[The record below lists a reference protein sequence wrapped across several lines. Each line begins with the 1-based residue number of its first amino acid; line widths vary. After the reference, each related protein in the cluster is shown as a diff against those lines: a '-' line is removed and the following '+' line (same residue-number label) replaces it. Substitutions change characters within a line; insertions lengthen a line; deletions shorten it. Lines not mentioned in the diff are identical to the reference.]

1 MAKASGD
8 DTPEADGS
16 LAGPFSRTC
25 CLLPV
30 AGPPL
35 CTSSC
40 NSPTEGPC
48 RACAATDSARTQT
61 SCTHRTCDALPV
73 RLSDLPASQCSC
85 SCNAEKRRCIRGAL
99 PSCSPAASA
108 VDSPAPSP
116 LLPAASSPSPLEEVA
131 PSSRLLQLP
140 KPILLQLFRF
150 FSVEELP
157 CIAAAAPSLWRLLL
171 QGDLLQCGSRA
182 RLHSARR
189 WLQSGCVK
197 AAEGDGSSSSCC
209 GNAKRRLSLVPWLLS
224 VHRGRVASLSLS
236 SKVLDP
242 FPSIS
247 LLVALRQQSSSL
259 KQLQISSS
267 DFCSQVV
274 GGRISRSVSTPPLC
288 LAQGAAS
295 ACYHGAAEARQSS
308 GASCMQKA
316 EDAPGE
322 QVETEDAPAVPP
334 PLAEAE
340 LASAKRVL
348 EGTAFQ
354 KLEVI
359 RLQGCQV
366 FFWLRLLSHCSFP
379 QCKELIVACAC
390 IRQHTVPPPHGAA
403 ASAADLLKLIDSM
416 TALQRLHLELALPP
430 TRCFWRSLL
439 FSSPQQQEK
448 NKPQYRRSLCVS
460 EGAFLNLAEVLGE
473 ARLRGP
479 PALVAAG
486 VHPQLPWGVRDIM
499 VVASQRRLHA
509 AAMSRSLAAA
519 GCTDTSAPLYS
530 VHCQFVEIDAAQAP
544 KEDEVPLLQ
553 LLRHAKHVKLLLGN
567 CEAVSLA
574 QQQQEQQQEQEQ
586 QHAAAAVRPPPGSGG
601 LQRAPPSEPPPRG
614 RRQPFQQQP
623 AGMQLQEGLWPLYT
637 AVLQH
642 QQQQQQ
648 PPEDDGLLQ
657 QFLAPSGKEHYLEA
671 LRQAPRS
678 AYLSHLQRPVMPLDL
693 KPWLQEE
700 LLNEEKKLA
709 ALSQQLQSLQQQQRE
724 RASSVSGRGSSSGGS
739 RGAYAEPSLDD
750 QMQHL
755 RDAMVARVHQVQYL
769 RERLHALNV
778 VLREREPPPLL
789 LELLK
794 RAAAGASRPP
804 HEGSRPAAAALAAL
818 AAAEGSAAA
827 AAADPIA
834 ATLAATASAD
844 FPVTVPP
851 AAVSAQQHHELQRFG
866 LIPKWLL
873 GKSLGSLVRPVG
885 LTRARSEVEAFA
897 AAGWSEE
904 FPQLQQLP
912 GESARDAA
920 ARRLEAATVR
930 LLGSYD
936 AQESP
941 LEYKQRM
948 QRLLLRE
955 QRGAQKREPREPLP
969 PLSGAAATAAAALQL
984 QQEARKAQLPAS
996 AVQLLTR
1003 YGHQKPSEMRLRGS
1017 PGENMELVQ
1026 RAANDLQHFFGRL
1039 ASSAAERI
1047 AAAEAEA
1054 QAPEDRPPVSRQIGG
1069 AEVDPV
1075 QQWIDQFHEQ
1085 LRTRKAQQEQET
1097 LETAVSIA
1105 RRKLAKLSS
1114 CTASS
1119 SKTQPNNRSFMRN
1132 RRQQREAI
1140 KQAIDEAHILHT
1152 TERYLDLLHQI
1163 EGEATEDGTAVGES
1177 PAPAA
1182 SVAASRTN
1190 ESFSGREEGKGHPI
1204 SGSLESRE
1212 ARVENF
1218 LQKARAA
1225 LFQRA
1230 AECLGSRAVATGGR
1244 IFPGMLVKGR
1254 VVRVLQ
1260 NAAILDVGVGADAWL
1275 LAEDVLLP
1283 VEEQPRGGLRSLLKE
1298 GDSIHCVVLGIQ
1310 GFLPASHVCDTSL
1323 LQPVPPHQQQLQ
1335 HPLIVQ
1341 FGSSRALLHVS
1352 EISNISVD
1360 PTLFFHVGE
1369 TVRALVK
1376 SYDPI
1381 TGKILLSTKALE
1393 SYPGQILKER
1403 EKLFAEA
1410 EVASV
1415 RYKEK
1420 EKEFQ
1425 QLQEA
1430 AAQQLMRSLGMDA
1443 EQTQGSQQPYTGSD
1457 GQDQSSPSTLWWGLN
1472 KDSKLL
1478 AFLEERL
1485 KQTRRDAESEK
1496 ERPAT
1501 VDGGDAP
1508 DESLLNTRT
1517 NGEAAAAEGREAGT
1531 VFELPGGGAI
1541 RVRTLRNEA
1550 QEENAEALEAAAAE
1564 AMEIRNALQQAKV
1577 IMQGNWQLPK
1587 VTEGPLENEEW
1598 EFV

>member
-1 MAKASGD
+1 MQRAFRQLRQAQVSFPSVKHAPSLPPPDADVTLQQQHLHAHLCLQIFALAAPSKERTMGRAS
-8 DTPEADGS
+8 PES
-16 LAGPFSRTC
+16 I
-25 CLLPV
+25 
-30 AGPPL
+30 
-35 CTSSC
+35 
-40 NSPTEGPC
+40 SPARVQT
-48 RACAATDSARTQT
+48 AAATPRFFFLLFLMQGAFSCCTVHADVFSGQHSDSRLSFFPAAVPRRPTQF
-61 SCTHRTCDALPV
+61 SFLPV
-73 RLSDLPASQCSC
+73 RICLA
-85 SCNAEKRRCIRGAL
+85 N
-99 PSCSPAASA
+99 
-108 VDSPAPSP
+108 
-116 LLPAASSPSPLEEVA
+116 
-131 PSSRLLQLP
+131 SSR
-140 KPILLQLFRF
+140 
-150 FSVEELP
+150 
-157 CIAAAAPSLWRLLL
+157 W
-171 QGDLLQCGSRA
+171 
-182 RLHSARR
+182 
-189 WLQSGCVK
+189 
-197 AAEGDGSSSSCC
+197 
-209 GNAKRRLSLVPWLLS
+209 
-224 VHRGRVASLSLS
+224 VA
-236 SKVLDP
+236 
-242 FPSIS
+242 
-247 LLVALRQQSSSL
+247 Q
-259 KQLQISSS
+259 
-267 DFCSQVV
+267 
-274 GGRISRSVSTPPLC
+274 
-288 LAQGAAS
+288 
-295 ACYHGAAEARQSS
+295 
-308 GASCMQKA
+308 
-316 EDAPGE
+316 
-322 QVETEDAPAVPP
+322 
-334 PLAEAE
+334 
-340 LASAKRVL
+340 
-348 EGTAFQ
+348 
-354 KLEVI
+354 
-359 RLQGCQV
+359 
-366 FFWLRLLSHCSFP
+366 
-379 QCKELIVACAC
+379 
-390 IRQHTVPPPHGAA
+390 
-403 ASAADLLKLIDSM
+403 
-416 TALQRLHLELALPP
+416 
-430 TRCFWRSLL
+430 
-439 FSSPQQQEK
+439 
-448 NKPQYRRSLCVS
+448 
-460 EGAFLNLAEVLGE
+460 
-473 ARLRGP
+473 
-479 PALVAAG
+479 
-486 VHPQLPWGVRDIM
+486 
-499 VVASQRRLHA
+499 QRRF
-509 AAMSRSLAAA
+509 
-519 GCTDTSAPLYS
+519 DPL
-530 VHCQFVEIDAAQAP
+530 QA
-544 KEDEVPLLQ
+544 
-553 LLRHAKHVKLLLGN
+553 
-567 CEAVSLA
+567 
-574 QQQQEQQQEQEQ
+574 
-586 QHAAAAVRPPPGSGG
+586 SGG

-709 ALSQQLQSLQQQQRE
+709 ALSQQLQT
-724 RASSVSGRGSSSGGS
+724 
-739 RGAYAEPSLDD
+739 
-750 QMQHL
+750 
-755 RDAMVARVHQVQYL
+755 
-769 RERLHALNV
+769 
-778 VLREREPPPLL
+778 
-789 LELLK
+789 
-794 RAAAGASRPP
+794 
-804 HEGSRPAAAALAAL
+804 
-818 AAAEGSAAA
+818 
-827 AAADPIA
+827 
-834 ATLAATASAD
+834 TLAATASAD

-1017 PGENMELVQ
+1017 PGENMEVQ
-1026 RAANDLQHFFGRL
+1026 
-1039 ASSAAERI
+1039 RI

-1298 GDSIHCVVLGIQ
+1298 GDSIHCVVSVASRKELRVSLLPLRQLAAWEVLMRAVRTQETLVATKKQAIPGGLVVRVMGIQ

-1335 HPLIVQ
+1335 HPLIVQVLHADVARRRLLVSQRLPVSRSEMLMRKVAPGDLVTGTIVDVHPFGCIVQ